1 MLDAL
6 NKVLKEV
13 FSWILQLIVTVLLN
27 REVVL
32 LKTRRGDERQ
42 QAKANNSFTRL
53 CIEDHSVMVTLSK
66 LIVRDVVTENCEDW
80 PSQGTHIGYNPP
92 IVPSQWPLLATC
104 SASLRTLFSEAVKI
118 STGDWANCWHVCH
131 WVHTRASPM
140 EGWKFFCFCL
150 QLFIIDE
157 CLIFSIYFHKSC
169 FDFVLLLRYNT
180 AIIFSSINEDWF
192 MQWSN

>member
-27 REVVL
+27 REVVP

-53 CIEDHSVMVTLSK
+53 CIEDHSVTVTLSK
-66 LIVRDVVTENCEDW
+66 LIVTDVVTENCEDW

-104 SASLRTLFSEAVKI
+104 CASLHTFLRSCEDLNSRLGKLLTRLSLG
-118 STGDWANCWHVCH
+118 S
-131 WVHTRASPM
+131 HTRMSNGRM
-140 EGWKFFCFCL
+140 KVF
-150 QLFIIDE
+150 LFLLTIVHNR
-157 CLIFSIYFHKSC
+157 LMFNFQHVFS
-169 FDFVLLLRYNT
+169 
-180 AIIFSSINEDWF
+180 
-192 MQWSN
+192 

>member
-6 NKVLKEV
+6 DKVLKEV
-13 FSWILQLIVTVLLN
+13 FIWILQLIVTVLLN

-66 LIVRDVVTENCEDW
+66 LIVTDVVTENCEDW

-104 SASLRTLFSEAVKI
+104 SASLCTLFSEAVKI
-118 STGDWANCWHVCH
+118 STRDWANCWHVCH
-131 WVHTRASPM
+131 WLGSHTRKSY
-140 EGWKFFCFCL
+140 GRVKLFVFL
-150 QLFIIDE
+150 QLYFSACIFIKVFWL
-157 CLIFSIYFHKSC
+157 CLAAEI
-169 FDFVLLLRYNT
+169 
-180 AIIFSSINEDWF
+180 
-192 MQWSN
+192 

>member
-27 REVVL
+27 REVVP

-118 STGDWANCWHVCH
+118 SNGDWANCWRVCH
-131 WVHTRASPM
+131 WVHTHA
-140 EGWKFFCFCL
+140 CFCL
-150 QLFIIDE
+150 QLFLYEDE
-157 CLIFSIYFHKSC
+157 CLIFSMYFHKSC
-169 FDFVLLLRYNT
+169 FDFVFLLRYNT

>member
-27 REVVL
+27 REVVP

-53 CIEDHSVMVTLSK
+53 CIEDHSVIVTLSK
-66 LIVRDVVTENCEDW
+66 LIVTDVVTENCEDW

-104 SASLRTLFSEAVKI
+104 SASLCTLFSEAVKI
-118 STGDWANCWHVCH
+118 STRDWANCWHVCH
-131 WVHTRASPM
+131 WVHTHACPM

-150 QLFIIDE
+150 QLLIIDE
-157 CLIFSIYFHKSC
+157 CFIFSMYFH
-169 FDFVLLLRYNT
+169 
-180 AIIFSSINEDWF
+180 
-192 MQWSN
+192 